1 MHTAVS
7 NVNWYCC
14 CFVDFGVNVS
24 ATMRWVI
31 LKTESERMTTAYNTC
46 IIRKTIWIKRPKMA
60 KTKRKTTIFVVLF
73 FTHVRILASTQYIQ
87 IHSQFIP
94 RVHIE
99 AYNEIVNPENA
110 TATHITN
117 EIRMSQNMFTAA
129 TRRKPTQFHTEV
141 THTISTLYIS

>member
-1 MHTAVS
+1 MYYKK
-7 NVNWYCC
+7 NNM
-14 CFVDFGVNVS
+14 N
-24 ATMRWVI
+24 
-31 LKTESERMTTAYNTC
+31 KETENGEDKEKNND
-46 IIRKTIWIKRPKMA
+46 
-60 KTKRKTTIFVVLF
+60 FVVLF

-99 AYNEIVNPENA
+99 AYNEIINPENA